1 MDKETEAQI
10 VKAAFEGLLGVNG
23 KSRIGT
29 NLSPRPP
36 PLMHQSRGLPAGRI
50 QEACLRTAL
59 PTLPASS
66 APVVGEPTAPRGGD
80 NWLFLAWYLR
90 TGQGVGCGLAR
101 GLCAPKRVWPLAV
114 ET

>member
-29 NLSPRPP
+29 NLPP
-36 PLMHQSRGLPAGRI
+36 PHLLMPESRGLPAGRI

-101 GLCAPKRVWPLAV
+101 GLCPPKRVQPLAV